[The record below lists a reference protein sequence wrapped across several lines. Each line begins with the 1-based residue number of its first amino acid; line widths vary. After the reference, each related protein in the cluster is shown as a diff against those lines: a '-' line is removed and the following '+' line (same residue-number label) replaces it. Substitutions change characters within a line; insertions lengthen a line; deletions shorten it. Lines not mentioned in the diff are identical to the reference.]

1 VPAGPL
7 ETLRFIVEQWASYP
21 EAEARLISAIGIDV
35 HWIILQYVVGLPF
48 IAFIAQLIYLRT
60 RDAFW
65 LDLARKLV
73 KGFVIVFAVGAAT
86 GTAAEFGLILLWPNF
101 TEAGGKWVYFPFY
114 AEIYAFLMEVIFVYF
129 LYYGWGKVG
138 DKARLLLT
146 LLVFAGAW
154 YSAAMILAVNSF
166 MVAPTGLEPGWTPEA
181 GALYDQGYPRISVY
195 VPPEIAQALDPEKL
209 AAAGVIVREAGE
221 GLIEA
226 SLPVKVTY
234 RLFWEAAQGYT
245 LEESV
250 LWGLLTE
257 EARQELAGVP
267 VSAVLDSIMNYTL
280 QVYDPLLYTFHSPVW
295 LASLAHTVGAGVVV
309 SAYTVAGAYALRL
322 LRGGGA
328 GREYSVRALRFALT
342 FAMAAIIVQGA
353 LLGHEQALAIA
364 HYAPEK
370 LAAMEGTTD
379 QVISISRH
387 LLLGVPERI
396 VAFLAYGS
404 FSAPLPEYDD
414 IPVDYCSFPG
424 SPVADCRP
432 PILIHYVYYAKIG
445 LAAGLAAF
453 SIYAAAVLHR
463 RGSLGG
469 RSLALVALSPAA
481 AQAVSTMGWV
491 VREVGRKPFTIY
503 GIFTPAEAA
512 NPAGPDMLSLALIG
526 VYLLVILAVLGW
538 AVWRFLWR

>member
-1 VPAGPL
+1 MPAGPL
-7 ETLRFIVEQWASYP
+7 ETIRFMIEQWASYP
-21 EAEARLISAIGIDV
+21 EASSRLISAIGIDV

-48 IAFIAQLIYLRT
+48 IAFIAQLIYLKT
-60 RDAFW
+60 RDKFW

-114 AEIYAFLMEVIFVYF
+114 AEIYAFIMEVVFVYF

-138 DKARLLLT
+138 DKTRLILT
-146 LLVFAGAW
+146 MLVFVGAW
-154 YSAAMILAVNSF
+154 YSAAMIMAVNSF
-166 MVAPTGLEPGWTPEA
+166 MVAPTGLEPGWTPDQ

-209 AAAGVIVREAGE
+209 AAAGIVVRTTAD

-226 SLPVKVTY
+226 SLPIKVTY
-234 RLFWEAAQGYT
+234 RLFWEAANGYSI
-245 LEESV
+245 EDSI
-250 LWGLLTE
+250 LWNLLTE
-257 EARQELAGVP
+257 EAKQQLAGTP
-267 VSAVLDSIMNYTL
+267 VSEVLDAIMNYTL
-280 QVYDPLLYTFHSPVW
+280 EVYDPLLYTFHSPVW
-295 LASLAHTVGAGVVV
+295 LASVAHTIGAGVVV

-328 GREYSVRALRFALT
+328 GREYSLRALKFALT
-342 FAMAAIIVQGA
+342 FAMVAIVVQGA
-353 LLGHEQALAIA
+353 LLGHEQALVVA
-364 HYAPEK
+364 HYVPEK
-370 LAAMEGTTD
+370 LAAIEGTTD

-387 LLLGVPERI
+387 ILLGLPERL

-404 FSAPLPEYDD
+404 FNAPLPEYDD
-414 IPVDYCSFPG
+414 IPQDYCSFPG
-424 SPVADCRP
+424 APVTECRP
-432 PILIHYVYYAKIG
+432 PILVHYAYYTKVG
-445 LAAGLAAF
+445 LAVALALF

-463 RGSLGG
+463 KGELGK
-469 RSLALVALSPAA
+469 RSLAVLAASPVM
-481 AQAVSTMGWV
+481 AQLVSTLGWV

-512 NPAGPDMLSLALIG
+512 NPAGPDMLSLALVGI
-526 VYLLVILAVLGW
+526 YLVVLLAVLAW